1 MSETVVTVEP
11 VSSLARLTSVALK
24 LLLLLM
30 LATMLLYPDATNM
43 RDKGAGARAVVYPA
57 LAFLIPVVWWT
68 SWRDRVAFPWLADLM
83 VTITCFTDILGNRLN
98 FYDLIVWFDD
108 WMHFMNTG
116 LLAAAFVL
124 LTLPRD
130 TGFPRILERALALGA
145 TGAIAWEI
153 GEFFSFLSQHSERQF
168 AYADTLSDLGLGV
181 LGAVV
186 AAGLVHWLWRA
197 GRLSNVEPL
206 APIAAD

>member
-1 MSETVVTVEP
+1 MSETVVTIEP
-11 VSSLARLTSVALK
+11 VSSLARLTSIALK
-24 LLLLLM
+24 VLLLVMLALM
-30 LATMLLYPDATNM
+30 LMYPDATNM

-98 FYDLIVWFDD
+98 FYDSIVWFDD

-130 TGFPRILERALALGA
+130 TGFPRILERSLALGA
-145 TGAIAWEI
+145 TGAIVWEI

-181 LGAVV
+181 FGAFV
-186 AAGLVHWLWRA
+186 AAVAVHWLWRA
-197 GRLSNVEPL
+197 GRLVTVEPL
-206 APIAAD
+206 VPATTD